1 MDCAISAAVTSAAGA
16 AGSQQAGGTT
26 LCDQG
31 KRFAELVQQAP
42 TGAGAPGMIPLSAI
56 VDTYVPA
63 VANTAAGSGGSS
75 LMSAIDHI
83 RSLSLPSPGGQNG
96 TPSSGD
102 VDDLPTVGDDPAA
115 DLATVMHQSVAWQTE
130 VIRISMLGD
139 MVSSMNQ
146 GVKTLFQQQG

>member
-1 MDCAISAAVTSAAGA
+1 MDCAITAAATSAAGA
-16 AGSQQAGGTT
+16 AGSQHASSTT

-31 KRFAELVQQAP
+31 KRFSELLQQAP
-42 TGAGAPGMIPLSAI
+42 TGAGAPNMIPLSAI

-63 VANTAAGSGGSS
+63 AAAAPSGSGGAT
-75 LMSAIDHI
+75 LVSAIDHI
-83 RSLSLPSPGGQNG
+83 RSLSLPSPESQKG
-96 TPSSGD
+96 TPSSMD
-102 VDDLPTVGDDPAA
+102 VGDPHTDGNDLIA
-115 DLATVMHQSVAWQTE
+115 DLAAVMQQSVAWQTE